1 MSAKIVVIYP
11 TPTDADEFER
21 VYTEDHAP
29 MVTTDTFPGIT
40 KFVQVKVLGTPD
52 GSPPPI
58 ARIAELHFDS
68 IDDLKGAAA
77 SPTAAGAV
85 SHAFEISTGGP
96 PTVLVTEETTT
107 TFDGSKA
114 ATN

>member
-11 TPTDADEFER
+11 TPKDANEFER

-29 MVTTDTFPGIT
+29 MVTAETFPGIT

-52 GSPPPI
+52 GSPAPI

-68 IDDLKGAAA
+68 VDDLKN
-77 SPTAAGAV
+77 AAGSPSAAKAV
-85 SHAFEISTGGP
+85 GHAFEISTGGP
-96 PTVLVTEETTT
+96 PTVLVTEEAVT

-114 ATN
+114 ASR

>member
-11 TPTDADEFER
+11 TPADAEEFER

-58 ARIAELHFDS
+58 ARIAELHFES
-68 IDDLKGAAA
+68 IDDLKNAAG
-77 SPTAAGAV
+77 SPSAAGAV
-85 SHAFEISTGGP
+85 AHAFEISTGGP
-96 PTVLVTEETTT
+96 PTVLVTDESVTNFAE
-107 TFDGSKA
+107 SKS